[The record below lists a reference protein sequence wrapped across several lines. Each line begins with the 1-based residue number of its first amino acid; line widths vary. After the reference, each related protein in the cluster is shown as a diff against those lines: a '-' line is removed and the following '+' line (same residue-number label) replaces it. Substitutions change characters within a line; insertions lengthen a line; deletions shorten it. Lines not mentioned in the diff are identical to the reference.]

1 MNMATEDPD
10 ETWEEFY
17 KTNQSIP
24 VHPSRITTENGR
36 SGQPYC
42 FCLNVTSVELNSKSE
57 VLFCHHRTFNLFSR
71 LADDQCMILLLI
83 F

>member
-57 VLFCHHRTFNLFSR
+57 VYT
-71 LADDQCMILLLI
+71 LLLS
-83 F
+83 

>member
-1 MNMATEDPD
+1 MNMATEDPN

-42 FCLNVTSVELNSKSE
+42 FCLNVIQSHMVHCIDYIQTIVPMYF
-57 VLFCHHRTFNLFSR
+57 V
-71 LADDQCMILLLI
+71 LLI
-83 F
+83 EKEKLSAN